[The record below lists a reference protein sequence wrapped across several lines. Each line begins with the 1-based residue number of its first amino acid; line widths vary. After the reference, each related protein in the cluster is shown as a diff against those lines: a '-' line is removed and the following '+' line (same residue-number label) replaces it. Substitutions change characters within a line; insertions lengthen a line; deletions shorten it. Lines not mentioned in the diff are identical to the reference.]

1 MQFTKMEECGN
12 QKRVKARPDLII
24 HLPNSA
30 NLLHILICLESEEL
44 LRLSLGNLNTCKQAN
59 IMRKMK
65 ITLYEE
71 SIMIDKANQWKIVKK
86 MIRKIQFLQA
96 KHLKR
101 IIDTHNN
108 AAALKMRFLLINDFK
123 NKINND

>member
-1 MQFTKMEECGN
+1 
-12 QKRVKARPDLII
+12 
-24 HLPNSA
+24 
-30 NLLHILICLESEEL
+30 
-44 LRLSLGNLNTCKQAN
+44 
-59 IMRKMK
+59 MRKMR

-108 AAALKMRFLLINDFK
+108 AATLKMRFLLTNDFK